1 MHSLP
6 PDVRRI
12 LRIKALRAF
21 AYGFG
26 SILLGASL
34 QEAGLSVTQVGVLF
48 SVLLAGTA
56 LMSALVAVAGER
68 IGRRR
73 LYCSLFLLMAA
84 SGALFG
90 LSQAFPLLIL
100 AALTGTLSAEVVES
114 GPFTSLEQA
123 MLPGVT
129 GKGKERN
136 RVFGYS
142 NAIAAVV
149 GSWGALA
156 AGGPEFFRR
165 FISLP
170 ATQRWFLLYV
180 AIGLIAA
187 WMALRLSPQVETVGV
202 KQGPPLQRSR
212 DIVTRLSALFA
223 LDSFAGGFI
232 IQAFIVFWLQLRFGA
247 SIELLG
253 LTFFATGL
261 LQGASFLI
269 ATRLANRIGLL
280 NTMVFTHLPSNLL
293 LAAIPLAPNLP
304 IALGLLLARHALSQM
319 DVPTRQSYVVA
330 VVGPEERVAAAGFTN
345 FARNVVR
352 PFAPALAGALTQGL
366 ALGAPFY
373 IAGGLKSIHDLVLFA
388 MFRRIRP
395 PEEHLPLQKTME
407 AVKGDRG

>member
-1 MHSLP
+1 M
-6 PDVRRI
+6 
-12 LRIKALRAF
+12 
-21 AYGFG
+21 
-26 SILLGASL
+26 
-34 QEAGLSVTQVGVLF
+34 
-48 SVLLAGTA
+48 
-56 LMSALVAVAGER
+56 AV
-68 IGRRR
+68 
-73 LYCSLFLLMAA
+73 

-129 GKGKERN
+129 GEGKERN

-149 GSWGALA
+149 GSFGALA

-187 WMALRLSPQVETVGV
+187 WMAFHLSPQVETVGV
-202 KQGPPLQRSR
+202 KQGPPLQHSR
-212 DIVTRLSALFA
+212 GIVTRLSVLFA

-232 IQAFIVFWLQLRFGA
+232 IQAFLVFWLQLRFGA

-304 IALGLLLARHALSQM
+304 IALGLLLARNALSQM

-330 VVGPEERVAAAGFTN
+330 VVGPEERVATAGFTN
-345 FARNVVR
+345 FARSAVR
-352 PFAPALAGALTQGL
+352 PLGPALAGALTQGL
-366 ALGAPFY
+366 ALG
-373 IAGGLKSIHDLVLFA
+373 
-388 MFRRIRP
+388 P
-395 PEEHLPLQKTME
+395 PSTSP
-407 AVKGDRG
+407 AV